1 MKTREVRYVGQKEM
15 MVLMEEDVKAMDEVI
30 VTGYQRIR
38 KSDMVGSTIP
48 LSVKIC
54 FSMERIQLNRC
65 YRENFREWW
74 L

>member
-38 KSDMVGSTIP
+38 KSDMVGSTN
-48 LSVKIC
+48 SVK
-54 FSMERIQLNRC
+54 
-65 YRENFREWW
+65 REDLFFNGTNSIEQNFREW
-74 L
+74 